1 MPPQVGCQLEE
12 TVEFCDKLAEVVE
25 SVPRRG
31 RVVTGVDVNG
41 CVGKGTRDDEV
52 LGSSDDA
59 CLTRRGEAFC
69 FRVIEKGK
77 GLKHDVHWN

>member
-1 MPPQVGCQLEE
+1 MRMPPQVGCQLEE

-31 RVVTGVDVNG
+31 RVVIGVDVNG

-52 LGSSDDA
+52 LGRYGVKERNA
-59 CLTRRGEAFC
+59 EG
-69 FRVIEKGK
+69 
-77 GLKHDVHWN
+77 